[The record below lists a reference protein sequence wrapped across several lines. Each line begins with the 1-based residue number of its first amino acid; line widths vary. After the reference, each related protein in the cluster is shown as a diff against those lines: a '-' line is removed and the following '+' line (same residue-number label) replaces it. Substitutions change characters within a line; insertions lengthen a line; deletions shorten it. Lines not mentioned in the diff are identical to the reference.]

1 MSEFELNLADD
12 GDDIPIPVPS
22 ALYPHTILA
31 QSLVD
36 AALTRAEKNRI
47 ASGKTVLGVV
57 CADKSAVEHIRGV
70 FSRMAPAKTR
80 ALGMNHTHNR
90 WSPYA
95 GAVEETLTVGQG
107 VVLVVSEER
116 ELHHMVRSLSDRT
129 IMIGQPTLAQVA
141 GTIKKCHR
149 GHVPQALYSLSLDD
163 VNFESI
169 AAAIGREGHAAEA
182 VSRLSKLCINAS
194 VSEVVPG
201 SSLPVLADAV
211 EFGSVRDWGLSLA
224 RDVKDYK
231 DGKIT
236 WADLDRG
243 AVLVSPP
250 GCGKTTAVQSIAEA
264 CEIAIVMR
272 SLADCFAVGKGHLGD
287 VIKQQRAMFQEAKE
301 KAPCILFIDEI
312 DALPNLTNDTRDFW
326 APVVLDFYLQLDSA
340 IADREG
346 VIVIGATNRGEVIQP
361 ALLRSGRLERLI
373 EMGPLDVAGA
383 KRVFLHHLDGR
394 VPAGDPDR
402 IYELAAGSTAAT
414 VMGWARAAKRS
425 ARIAQRAVNS
435 GDIEI
440 QIVGRDDRGSS
451 ELTRAAIHE
460 AGHLVA
466 ALAHPN
472 LKVSGA
478 TIAAINGSGGR
489 VDFERRSSLPSF
501 ADIEKDVM
509 VVLAGRAA
517 EKAFLGDASVGAGGQ
532 GNSDLAVATG
542 TLASMYMSYGYMP
555 DYPLWRCEPN
565 HAISMLA
572 MDQVLREK
580 VNQHLVRLSD
590 EACALVSE
598 QEPLVR
604 KFAAALLK
612 SRRLSRAEITGIA
625 EGAGLKISA

>member
-12 GDDIPIPVPS
+12 GDDIPTPVPS
-22 ALYPHTILA
+22 ARYPHTILA

-36 AALTRAEKNRI
+36 AALTRAEKGRI
-47 ASGKTVLGVV
+47 ASGKIVLGVV
-57 CADKSAVEHIRGV
+57 CADKTAVEHIRGV

-80 ALGMNHTHNR
+80 ALGVNNTHNR

-107 VVLVVSEER
+107 VILVVSDER
-116 ELHHMVRSLSDRT
+116 ELHYLVRSLSDRT
-129 IMIGQPTLAQVA
+129 ITIGRPTLAQVA
-141 GTIKKCHR
+141 SAIKKCHR
-149 GHVPQALYSLSLDD
+149 GRVPQVLDSLSLDD

-182 VSRLSKLCINAS
+182 VARLSKLSVKSS
-194 VSEVVPG
+194 VSEVVPTSG
-201 SSLPVLADAV
+201 LPVLADAV

-224 RDVKDYK
+224 QDVKDYK
-231 DGKIT
+231 QGKIT
-236 WADLDRG
+236 WAELDRG

-264 CEIAIVMR
+264 CGIPLVMR

-287 VIKQQRAMFQEAKE
+287 VIKQQRSMFEAAKE

-312 DALPNLTNDTRDFW
+312 DALPNLTDDSRDFW
-326 APVVLDFYLQLDSA
+326 APVVLDFYLLLDSA
-340 IADREG
+340 IANREG
-346 VIVIGATNRGEVIQP
+346 VIVIGATNRGELIQP

-373 EMGPLDVAGA
+373 EMGPLDAAGA
-383 KRVFLHHLDGR
+383 QRVFLHHLNGQA
-394 VPAGDPDR
+394 PAGDADR

-435 GDIEI
+435 DDIEI
-440 QIVGRDDRGSS
+440 QIVGRDDRGSPD
-451 ELTRAAIHE
+451 LTRAAFHE

-472 LKVSGA
+472 LTVSSA
-478 TIAAINGSGGR
+478 SIASSGGSGGR
-489 VDFERRSSLPSF
+489 VDFDRRTSLPSF
-501 ADIEKDVM
+501 ADIEKDVV

-517 EKAFLGDASVGAGGQ
+517 EKVFLGNASVGAGGE

-542 TLASMYMSYGYMP
+542 TLASMYMSYGYMTDCP
-555 DYPLWRCEPN
+555 IWRCEPN

-572 MDQVLREK
+572 VDQALREK
-580 VNQHLVRLSD
+580 VNQHLVRLSN
-590 EACALVSE
+590 EAEALVTQKE
-598 QEPLVR
+598 TLVR
-604 KFAAALLK
+604 AFAEELTRQ
-612 SRRLSRAEITGIA
+612 RRLSKREINMIV
-625 EGAGLKISA
+625 AGHVSAAA